1 MRRMKKNWIGVLC
14 MTMASSALAE
24 QDPYES
30 FNRKVFAFNDAVDT
44 AVLKPVAQG
53 YQSVVPAPAQRAVGN
68 FFDNLSEIPNFVNG
82 VLQGKPDTAAT
93 ALGRFVFNTTLGI
106 GGLFD
111 VMDDFG
117 LSEKPEDFGQTLAVW
132 GVQSG
137 PYLVLPIFGPSNI
150 RDGAARFTVDF
161 STDASS
167 HLNPVSDR
175 WTAILLSAVD
185 TRASLLS
192 AEKFLQGDR
201 YTAVKNAY
209 LSNREFQVNDGASA
223 EADEFLEDF

>member
-1 MRRMKKNWIGVLC
+1 MRRMKKNWIGAFCIAV
-14 MTMASSALAE
+14 ASSAMAE

-30 FNRKVFAFNDAVDT
+30 FNRKVFAVNDAIDT

-53 YQSVVPAPAQRAVGN
+53 YQSVVPTPAQRAVGN

-82 VLQGKPDTAAT
+82 VLQGKPDTAVT

-111 VMDDFG
+111 VLDDFG

-137 PYLVLPIFGPSNI
+137 PYLVLPIFGPSSV

-161 STDASS
+161 STDAIN
-167 HLNPVSDR
+167 HLNPESDR
-175 WTAILLSAVD
+175 WSATLLSAVD

-201 YTAVKNAY
+201 YTAVRNAY
-209 LSNREFQVNDGASA
+209 LSNREFQVNDGESA
-223 EADEFLEDF
+223 EADEFLDDF